1 MRPEEAVAWFSAW
14 LTEEG
19 YKPDTVKGKRI
30 LVARFAS
37 YLEGLGI
44 SDICVVDR
52 ASLEGYAR
60 FIQKRI
66 SPRSGKLYRQ
76 TTQASLWG
84 TALALLAALYEEGKI
99 DALPAALVRVHRPR
113 DPLVTLLSEADISRI
128 LESINDEHPRG
139 RRDRALFELIYSAG
153 LRAGEAARLTWED
166 LNLDARTAFI
176 KQSKFDKDRVVP
188 LTHEAI
194 EMLKRYRDSSLSDSP
209 FVFPGMKGG
218 LSPAKINIRF
228 KQYAK
233 ACELYR
239 PGITTHQLRH
249 ACATHLIAH
258 GAQLRYVQELL
269 GHASVETTVRYTRN
283 QQEEVKRIH
292 EQYHPR
298 ETVMFKTVDAEYLR
312 RIEELAE
319 RIREGRKKHLAR
331 LKKGGYTG
339 GVETFLDA

>member
-1 MRPEEAVAWFSAW
+1 MRPDEAVAWFTAW

-30 LVARFAS
+30 LAARFAA
-37 YLEGLGI
+37 YLEGVGI
-44 SDICVVDR
+44 SDIR
-52 ASLEGYAR
+52 AVNRACLEGYAR
-60 FIQKRI
+60 FIQERI

-99 DALPAALVRVHRPR
+99 DALPAALVRVQYPR
-113 DPLVTLLSEADISRI
+113 EPLVTLLSEADISRI

-166 LNLDARTAFI
+166 LNLDARTGFI

-188 LTHEAI
+188 LTHEAV
-194 EMLKRYRDSSLSDSP
+194 EMLKRYRDSALSDSP

-233 ACELYR
+233 ACGLYR

-258 GAQLRYVQELL
+258 GAQLR
-269 GHASVETTVRYTRN
+269 
-283 QQEEVKRIH
+283 
-292 EQYHPR
+292 
-298 ETVMFKTVDAEYLR
+298 
-312 RIEELAE
+312 
-319 RIREGRKKHLAR
+319 
-331 LKKGGYTG
+331 
-339 GVETFLDA
+339 